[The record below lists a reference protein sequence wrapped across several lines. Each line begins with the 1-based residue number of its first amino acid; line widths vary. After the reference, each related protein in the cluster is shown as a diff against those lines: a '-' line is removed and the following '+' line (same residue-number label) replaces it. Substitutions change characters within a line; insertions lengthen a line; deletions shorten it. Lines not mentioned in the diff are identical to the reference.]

1 MMEIY
6 TEKKVAIADEQY
18 LKLTH
23 DTFVAFRMASSTDKG
38 LKVIKNSAKYQRFWL
53 RYLIARGKQ
62 DVAINLLQECYQ
74 ESLSDEKCYGQED
87 IFLTMIEVML
97 EVEAYPKI
105 IELYK
110 QKIAANKTGSKANV

>member
-38 LKVIKNSAKYQRFWL
+38 LKVIKNSAKYQHF
-53 RYLIARGKQ
+53 
-62 DVAINLLQECYQ
+62 
-74 ESLSDEKCYGQED
+74 
-87 IFLTMIEVML
+87 
-97 EVEAYPKI
+97 
-105 IELYK
+105 
-110 QKIAANKTGSKANV
+110 